1 MHHGK
6 SERVAD
12 SVIAP
17 DLVEADLVR
26 HAQPLSDICRPR
38 RHVQIKPGPDL
49 AEVGPLR
56 HRLEVVDRLAGLD
69 FDDAF
74 ELPGPSWNREHEVWA
89 HHHARHLDGRRL
101 VGADV
106 DGHFEPP
113 APPRRQVLNHAVVLK
128 LLAYGAQENRT
139 HLASTKA
146 GVHANI
152 PVS

>member
-12 SVIAP
+12 GVIAP

-26 HAQPLSDICRPR
+26 NAQPLSDICRPR
-38 RHVQIKPGPDL
+38 RHVQIKPGPYL
-49 AEVGPLR
+49 AEVSPLR

-74 ELPGPSWNREHEVWA
+74 EPSGPSWSRDHEVRA
-89 HHHARHLDGRRL
+89 HHHAGHLDGRRL
-101 VGADV
+101 VVADV
-106 DGHFEPP
+106 DGHVEPP
-113 APPRRQVLNHAVVLK
+113 TPSRRQGLNHAVVLK

-146 GVHANI
+146 WVHAKI